1 MSSCP
6 IRAGQWQEQLPLWE
20 VVILQRGSPPVL
32 ELLRAAVPLPLQR
45 ASPRCAKS
53 ERAARPR
60 WFATSVR
67 RDLARLFRGVCDAC
81 GDLRLYSALM
91 APASAVP
98 LSGSALVRS
107 DVARLRADL
116 AKQRPWQPLLQSKP
130 AAKEPLSLRSWQGP
144 FCAAS
149 VVRASICACLAC
161 NTLTGLWAMLWK
173 YLLKTL
179 TAEVAET
186 SPDSLRFLC
195 EFCFET
201 RFSGS

>member
-1 MSSCP
+1 M
-6 IRAGQWQEQLPLWE
+6 
-20 VVILQRGSPPVL
+20 QRGSPPVL

-98 LSGSALVRS
+98 LSGSALVES
-107 DVARLRADL
+107 HEVARLRADL
-116 AKQRPWQPLLQSKP
+116 AKQATRLHLLQSKP
-130 AAKEPLSLRSWQGP
+130 AAKEPASLRSWRGP

-161 NTLTGLWAMLWK
+161 NTLTGLWAMPWK
-173 YLLKTL
+173 YLQKIQ
-179 TAEVAET
+179 
-186 SPDSLRFLC
+186 SQRSLRH
-195 EFCFET
+195 
-201 RFSGS
+201 RRIR